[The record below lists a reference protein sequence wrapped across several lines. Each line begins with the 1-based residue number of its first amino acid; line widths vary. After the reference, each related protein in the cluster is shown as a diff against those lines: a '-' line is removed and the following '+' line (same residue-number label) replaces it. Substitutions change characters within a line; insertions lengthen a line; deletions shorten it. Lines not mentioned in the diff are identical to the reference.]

1 MVMLAPLMV
10 LAFLSLVGGLI
21 GIGNRFEKFLA
32 PVFGSAEAAE
42 AASHSTELLLMAVSV
57 LVAFAGWGLARL
69 LYYKRP
75 ELPQKIADA
84 LDGLYVA
91 VVDKYYIDEPYAGLF
106 VKPLI
111 NCSTRNLGRGVGP
124 KRVHAAG
131 ARGWRGAPAHFPLTP
146 HRATH

>member
-42 AASHSTELLLMAVSV
+42 AASHSTELLLLAVSV

-91 VVDKYYIDEPYAGLF
+91 VVSKYYIDKIYAAVFL
-106 VKPLI
+106 KAL
-111 NCSTRNLGRGVGP
+111 SDGP
-124 KRVHAAG
+124 DAI
-131 ARGWRGAPAHFPLTP
+131 F
-146 HRATH
+146 

>member
-91 VVDKYYIDEPYAGLF
+91 VVHKYYIDKIYAALF

-111 NCSTRNLGRGVGP
+111 DGSTRIFWQGGDPKIISATGVDAPQG
-124 KRVHAAG
+124 G
-131 ARGWRGAPAHFPLTP
+131 AHVFPEAP
-146 HRATH
+146 RM